1 MKGTESLPQ
10 TLIFLIPTSL
20 YVVDLSLKYSKF
32 TPPGCKDIG
41 TIKLEFEAKTQFLCL
56 IYYKVRKS

>member
-20 YVVDLSLKYSKF
+20 YVVDLSLKYNKF
-32 TPPGCKDIG
+32 TPSGCKDIE
-41 TIKLEFEAKTQFLCL
+41 TIKLEFEAKTQFFWL
-56 IYYKVRKS
+56 INYIVRKS

>member
-20 YVVDLSLKYSKF
+20 YVVDLSLKYNKF

-41 TIKLEFEAKTQFLCL
+41 TIKLEFEAKTQFFWL
-56 IYYKVRKS
+56 INYIVRKS